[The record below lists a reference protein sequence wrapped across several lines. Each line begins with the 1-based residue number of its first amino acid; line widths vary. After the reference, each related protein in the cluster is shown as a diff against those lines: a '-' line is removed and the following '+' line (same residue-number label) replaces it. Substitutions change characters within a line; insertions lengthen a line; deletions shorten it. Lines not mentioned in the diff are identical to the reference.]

1 MNIFEVPPEV
11 AVAGGYLGLAIAV
24 FLTNLTLFVGIP
36 TPAYVV
42 AAVAMGLDPLLV
54 TLIAGI
60 ASALG
65 ETTGYL
71 LGLGGK
77 AVFYEKYKNVF
88 ERWQKLFERYGF
100 WAIVLI
106 AALPFPPD
114 DIAGVLAGSVGYDYR
129 KFLLATFI
137 GKTVKYGITAYLTLL
152 GVRVVTGIM
161 G

>member
-1 MNIFEVPPEV
+1 MIDLSPE
-11 AVAGGYLGLAIAV
+11 AALTWGYLGLAAAV

-36 TPAYVV
+36 TPAYIV
-42 AAVAMGLDPLLV
+42 AAVAVGLDPLLV
-54 TLIAGI
+54 TLISSI

-71 LGLGGK
+71 LGMGGK
-77 AVFYEKYKNVF
+77 TVIIKKYKKILKEWEKIF
-88 ERWQKLFERYGF
+88 EKYGF
-100 WAIVLI
+100 WAVVLI

-114 DIAGVLAGSVGYDYR
+114 DIAGILAGFVGYDYR

-137 GKTVKYGITAYLTLL
+137 GKTVKYGITAYLTAM
-152 GVRVVTGIM
+152 GIHIITNIM